1 MTEEKTS
8 GRHAMSLALQGGG
21 AHGAFEWGVLDALL
35 EDGRVSP
42 AALSGVSAGAMNA
55 CACASGLTNGGSDGA
70 RSTLTAFWRAVSDAG
85 PHNPFGGMI
94 DPTGWGKT
102 LGEGFTDANPFLK
115 AAQSMASSFAGGQ
128 AIGLSPYQFNP
139 FNLNPL
145 RTALTAAVDFDSIRE
160 ASPVKLFIGAT
171 AVKSGRLA
179 IFRESDLTVD
189 HVLASACLPYLF
201 QAVDIGGEAYWDG
214 GFLANPPLWPMFY
227 NDLPRDVLVI
237 SVNPF
242 RRASVPHDAASI
254 LDRLNEISFNASLV
268 AEFRAAAFV
277 NRLIEDDLLN
287 AKGRDVYKPVRLH
300 MICGDGWLD
309 NESVTSKF
317 DTDWSFLCELR
328 DRGRAAAKEW
338 LASDLKAVGH
348 HSSVDV
354 RAQFL

>member
-1 MTEEKTS
+1 
-8 GRHAMSLALQGGG
+8 MSLALQGGG

-35 EDGRVSP
+35 EDGRISP
-42 AALSGVSAGAMNA
+42 VALSGVSAGAMNA
-55 CACASGLTNGGSDGA
+55 CACASGLAKGGHDGA
-70 RSTLTAFWRAVSDAG
+70 RSTLEAFWRAVSDAG
-85 PHNPFGGMI
+85 PHNPFGSMI

-102 LGEGFTDANPFLK
+102 IEGAFADANPFLK

-145 RTALTAAVDFDSIRE
+145 RAALTSAVDFDKIR
-160 ASPVKLFIGAT
+160 ADSPVKLFIGAT
-171 AVKSGRLA
+171 EVRSGRLA

-201 QAVDIGGEAYWDG
+201 QAVEIGGEAYWDG

-242 RRASVPHDAASI
+242 RRATTPHDAASI

-277 NRLIEDDLLN
+277 NRLVEDDLLN
-287 AKGRDVYKPVRLH
+287 ARGHAAYKPVRFH

-317 DTDWSFLCELR
+317 NTDWTFLTELR
-328 DRGRAAAKEW
+328 DRGREAAHQW
-338 LASDLKAVGH
+338 LSNDLKAVGR

>member
-1 MTEEKTS
+1 
-8 GRHAMSLALQGGG
+8 MSLALQGGG

-35 EDGRVSP
+35 EDGRVAP

-55 CACASGLTNGGSDGA
+55 CACASGLTEGGNEGA
-70 RSTLTAFWRAVSDAG
+70 RTALAKFWRAVSDAG
-85 PHNPFGGMI
+85 PHNPFGGLI

-102 LGEGFTDANPFLK
+102 TTVRN
-115 AAQSMASSFAGGQ
+115 
-128 AIGLSPYQFNP
+128 
-139 FNLNPL
+139 
-145 RTALTAAVDFDSIRE
+145 
-160 ASPVKLFIGAT
+160 
-171 AVKSGRLA
+171 GRLA
-179 IFRESDLTVD
+179 IFRETDLTVD

-201 QAVDIGGEAYWDG
+201 QAVEIDGEAYWDG

-227 NDLPRDVLVI
+227 NGLPRDVLVI

-242 RRASVPHDAASI
+242 RRATTPHDAASI

-277 NRLIEDDLLN
+277 NRLVDDDLLN
-287 AKGRDVYKPVRLH
+287 AKGREAYKPVRLH

-317 DTDWSFLCELR
+317 NTDWSFLLDLR
-328 DRGRAAAKEW
+328 ERGREAAKQW